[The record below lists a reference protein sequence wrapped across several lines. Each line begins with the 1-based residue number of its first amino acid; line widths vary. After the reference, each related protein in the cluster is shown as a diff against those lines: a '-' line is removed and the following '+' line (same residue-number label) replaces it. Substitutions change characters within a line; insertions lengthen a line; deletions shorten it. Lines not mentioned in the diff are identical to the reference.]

1 LATPVQIFDGDM
13 LYTVLQDCT
22 IVFRALITGSVID
35 EPFGT
40 SLNQQF
46 SVKASSS
53 PISRITPYGLYA
65 ITGFAEQAFP
75 KLSTTA
81 YSVHLEFSAPSFR
94 SASINV
100 AIPINATFPVAAPA
114 LSLQRFPLRVQG
126 RIVAD
131 TSSRLPVAGALVLA
145 VDGPGTTP
153 GKHATALRT
162 SLYADHAAGVNV
174 EEIKVSVFA
183 TATLMEGT
191 LPGAT
196 ALTLS
201 NRGGLAAGSILR
213 LSNASKT
220 TVEYC
225 VLSSLAPGAGAG
237 QVFLRHPLNRSYLSS
252 VPNMVE
258 FITTGAVAATAPL
271 ILAATSGDGVL
282 IASQLFAGDV
292 VVVIESGSPVAE
304 YHQVGAISDVEGYY
318 SFEGIGRLQQI
329 SFQASHTGFINLTQ
343 DWFLEFDHAV
353 NIVDF
358 RLQP

>member
-1 LATPVQIFDGDM
+1 MATPVHIFDGTT
-13 LYTVLQDCT
+13 LYVVQKDCT
-22 IVFRALITGSVID
+22 LVYRALITGSVID

-40 SLNQQF
+40 PLNQQF
-46 SVKASSS
+46 SVTPSSGLV
-53 PISRITPYGLYA
+53 SRITPYGLYA
-65 ITGFAEQAFP
+65 ITGYAERAFP

-81 YSVHLEFSAPSFR
+81 YSVHLDFTAPSFR

-114 LSLQRFPLRVQG
+114 LSLQRLPLRVQG
-126 RIVAD
+126 RVVAD
-131 TSSRLPVAGALVLA
+131 TSSRPPIAGALVLA

-153 GKHATALRT
+153 GRHATALRT
-162 SLYADHAAGVNV
+162 PLYADHAAGVNV
-174 EEIKVSVFA
+174 EQIGVSVFA
-183 TATLMEGT
+183 TATLMENT

-237 QVFLRHPLNRSYLSS
+237 QVFLHHPLNRSYLSG
-252 VPNMVE
+252 VPNMIE
-258 FITTGAVAATAPL
+258 FINTGAVSATAPL
-271 ILAATSGDGVL
+271 TLAATSGDGVL

-292 VVVIESGSPVAE
+292 VVVVDPGSPAAE
-304 YHQVGAISDVEGYY
+304 YHEVGALSDVDGYY
-318 SFEGIGRLQQI
+318 SFDGIGRLQQI